1 VTENRSQQQLYFV
14 GLSKV
19 ILADEVMTVAKAGQT
34 KTKQMI
40 RLSLDRPTG
49 NFWVDTGL
57 VVLIQRF
64 GEGEHNAQG
73 VLEWVQ
79 GQLLQKS
86 GNKGEYYDPSTKQVR
101 EYEKVNWT
109 YPTNLFIKV
118 SGQPAK
124 VPVREALEELQ
135 ERLKQLETEGRSNTL
150 EGKKIAESVEYLT
163 ARLAKKEDDRIFTE
177 PPTFRLSLE
186 LSKKPGACDLCG
198 EIAPLTDAKMWMYP
212 FIVDPQ
218 KFGTFYSGNRR
229 GLKLCARCAI
239 AGLAGYLGW
248 LWKAQGRD
256 ALHFFI
262 FHSELREMKRLHE
275 EVLQPLMAEAAAGRG
290 GTAPTEFA
298 GPYIHETTL
307 GLLLALFAHVRQS
320 DQLSE
325 PARLLLAQ
333 LLGASEASVPTSS
346 ITLYAVTGTPGK
358 AFNMQALREFS
369 KLQRLY
375 RLYEEWVRQ
384 ISGLGI
390 DANPHRRLVHILG
403 QFWAQ
408 QGQNRETI
416 WRDKIAQAIL
426 EFGDPLPFVEQF
438 LFEVRAK
445 EENRRPLLRGTLDVL
460 NHYVREVLHMDEQ
473 FQRTLA
479 GFGHSLGIAA
489 QQNNEMGLLYA
500 LRNAKNPE
508 EFYRVLNDV
517 QFRLQITIPESL
529 LRIEKGERIAGV
541 PWVRV
546 KTLLSIYAM
555 NAYLRKASA
564 QEEETPSQEG

>member
-19 ILADEVMTVAKAGQT
+19 IPDDEVMAVAKTGQI
-34 KTKQMI
+34 KTKQTI
-40 RLSLDRPTG
+40 RLYLDRPTG

-57 VVLIQRF
+57 VVLIQHF
-64 GEGEHNAQG
+64 GEGEHNAQE
-73 VLEWVQ
+73 VREWVQ

-101 EYEKVNWT
+101 EYEEVNWA
-109 YPTNLFIKV
+109 YPVNLFIK
-118 SGQPAK
+118 PK
-124 VPVREALEELQ
+124 FL
-135 ERLKQLETEGRSNTL
+135 RLK
-150 EGKKIAESVEYLT
+150 
-163 ARLAKKEDDRIFTE
+163 
-177 PPTFRLSLE
+177 
-186 LSKKPGACDLCG
+186 LSKKAEVCDMCG
-198 EIAPLTDAKMWMYP
+198 ETAPLTDARMWMYP
-212 FIVDPQ
+212 FIVHPQ

-229 GLKLCARCAI
+229 GLKLCARCAL

-325 PARLLLAQ
+325 SARQLLAQ
-333 LLGASEASVPTSS
+333 LLGASETSVPTSS

-384 ISGLGI
+384 ISDLGI

-508 EFYRVLNDV
+508 EFYRVLNDA

>member
-1 VTENRSQQQLYFV
+1 
-14 GLSKV
+14 
-19 ILADEVMTVAKAGQT
+19 
-34 KTKQMI
+34 
-40 RLSLDRPTG
+40 
-49 NFWVDTGL
+49 
-57 VVLIQRF
+57 
-64 GEGEHNAQG
+64 
-73 VLEWVQ
+73 
-79 GQLLQKS
+79 
-86 GNKGEYYDPSTKQVR
+86 
-101 EYEKVNWT
+101 
-109 YPTNLFIKV
+109 
-118 SGQPAK
+118 
-124 VPVREALEELQ
+124 
-135 ERLKQLETEGRSNTL
+135 
-150 EGKKIAESVEYLT
+150 
-163 ARLAKKEDDRIFTE
+163 
-177 PPTFRLSLE
+177 
-186 LSKKPGACDLCG
+186 
-198 EIAPLTDAKMWMYP
+198 
-212 FIVDPQ
+212 
-218 KFGTFYSGNRR
+218 
-229 GLKLCARCAI
+229 
-239 AGLAGYLGW
+239 
-248 LWKAQGRD
+248 
-256 ALHFFI
+256 
-262 FHSELREMKRLHE
+262 
-275 EVLQPLMAEAAAGRG
+275 
-290 GTAPTEFA
+290 
-298 GPYIHETTL
+298 L

-325 PARLLLAQ
+325 SARQLLAQ

>member
-1 VTENRSQQQLYFV
+1 
-14 GLSKV
+14 
-19 ILADEVMTVAKAGQT
+19 
-34 KTKQMI
+34 
-40 RLSLDRPTG
+40 
-49 NFWVDTGL
+49 
-57 VVLIQRF
+57 
-64 GEGEHNAQG
+64 
-73 VLEWVQ
+73 
-79 GQLLQKS
+79 
-86 GNKGEYYDPSTKQVR
+86 
-101 EYEKVNWT
+101 
-109 YPTNLFIKV
+109 
-118 SGQPAK
+118 
-124 VPVREALEELQ
+124 
-135 ERLKQLETEGRSNTL
+135 
-150 EGKKIAESVEYLT
+150 
-163 ARLAKKEDDRIFTE
+163 
-177 PPTFRLSLE
+177 
-186 LSKKPGACDLCG
+186 
-198 EIAPLTDAKMWMYP
+198 MWMYP

-229 GLKLCARCAI
+229 GLKLCARCAL

-275 EVLQPLMAEAAAGRG
+275 EVLQPLIKAAVGKG

-325 PARLLLAQ
+325 SARQLLAQ

-375 RLYEEWVRQ
+375 RLYEEWVKR
-384 ISGLGI
+384 IKDLGI

-445 EENRRPLLRGTLDVL
+445 EENRRPLLRGTLEVL